1 MRASPYL
8 LLTLTSLFWAG
19 NFVLARAV
27 HADIPPVSLAFWRW
41 TVALLILLPFVT
53 HHILRQRSLLLQNWK
68 RIILLSFLGIAGFNT
83 FIYLGVQYT
92 SATNALLLNS
102 FIPMLTII
110 FTWLFQG
117 QTLSMKQI
125 FGVIISI
132 FGVAAI
138 ISRGDLSLLKTMEL
152 NYGDL
157 LVMVAVVFWAIYTTV
172 LKGLPTEINRLGFMG
187 VITLLGVIM
196 LAPFYLWELSL
207 DYHLTF
213 NSSTLLTFA
222 YVGLFPSVLA
232 MLFYNRGVVEVG
244 PGKASLFIH
253 LMPVFG
259 TVMSIIFLN
268 EIVQSFHLIGIALI
282 FTGIYFSLIR
292 S

>member
-1 MRASPYL
+1 MKTSPYL

-19 NFVLARAV
+19 NFVIARAV
-27 HADIPPVSLAFWRW
+27 HADIPPISLAFWRW
-41 TVALLILLPFVT
+41 TIALMILLPFVT
-53 HHILRQRSLLLQNWK
+53 RHIISQRTLLLQNWK
-68 RIILLSFLGIAGFNT
+68 RIVLLSMLGVAGFNT

-110 FTWLFQG
+110 ITWLFQG
-117 QTLSMKQI
+117 QHLSMKQI

-132 FGVAAI
+132 FGVATI
-138 ISRGDLSLLKTMEL
+138 ISRGDINLLSSMEL
-152 NYGDL
+152 NYGDM
-157 LVMVAVVFWAIYTTV
+157 LVMVAVIFWAIYTTV
-172 LKGLPTEINRLGFMG
+172 LKGLPHEINRLGFMG
-187 VITLLGVIM
+187 VIALLGVLM
-196 LAPFYLWELSL
+196 LTPFYLWELSL
-207 DYHLTF
+207 DSHTELT
-213 NSSTLLTFA
+213 SSTLLTFA

-244 PGKASLFIH
+244 PAKASLFIH

-259 TVMSIIFLN
+259 TVMSILFLN
-268 EIVQSFHLIGIALI
+268 EIVQSFHLIGIGLI